1 MFQNLLLVDFII
13 IFEAH
18 IVDLSF
24 YILRRKGNCCIILCV
39 PHHVM
44 NIIFGNNVLHRL
56 LQFMQKRRSSVRYG
70 NGRDTLEKYYYLQQ
84 YLFDR
89 RAQIWRDQIAYMN
102 SSDNRIVYSSNPVV
116 PQVSWLLCWRKYWP
130 NNKF

>member
-1 MFQNLLLVDFII
+1 MYQNLLHEEFII
-13 IFEAH
+13 IEAY

-24 YILRRKGNCCIILCV
+24 YILRRKGNCYIILCV

-89 RAQIWRDQIAYMN
+89 RAQI
-102 SSDNRIVYSSNPVV
+102 
-116 PQVSWLLCWRKYWP
+116 
-130 NNKF
+130 